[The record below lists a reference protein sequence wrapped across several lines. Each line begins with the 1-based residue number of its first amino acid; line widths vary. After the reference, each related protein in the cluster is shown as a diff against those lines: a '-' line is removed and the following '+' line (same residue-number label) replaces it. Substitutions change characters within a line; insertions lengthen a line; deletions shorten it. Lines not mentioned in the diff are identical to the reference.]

1 MLLVLVLTE
10 LLELLGLGRRIRLL
24 RAGSCCLPVC
34 VLRLMAA
41 QLVAGVKIFIKGHCP
56 LIIVLLE

>member
-41 QLVAGVKIFIKGHCP
+41 QLVAGIKIFINWDIAP
-56 LIIVLLE
+56 